1 MRRAFRLGKVSKS
14 FWESFTEHS
23 VGFPVFFLLSEDLC
37 SRPTPKVHR
46 LTDCSETSLTTF
58 SFSESLEQEDN
69 NMAEDDWNH
78 TMDNSF
84 QSLVRYF
91 GSLLVLLLVLE
102 FVTDLLYLDPL
113 LI

>member
-1 MRRAFRLGKVSKS
+1 
-14 FWESFTEHS
+14 
-23 VGFPVFFLLSEDLC
+23 
-37 SRPTPKVHR
+37 
-46 LTDCSETSLTTF
+46 
-58 SFSESLEQEDN
+58 
-69 NMAEDDWNH
+69 MAEDDWNH